1 MIILTDNLSKDD
13 RRKNMQAIKS
23 ISKLEDIVAKE
34 LWKNGIR
41 FRRNVS
47 SLKGKPDIAIK
58 KYKVV
63 IFIDSCFW
71 HCCPEHGNIPKTNIE
86 YWTKKLARNKQRD
99 IEINQYYIQQNWHLV
114 RIWEHEL
121 KQDFQKTIK
130 KIIMNII
137 EAKEKT
143 KKAK

>member
-1 MIILTDNLSKDD
+1 
-13 RRKNMQAIKS
+13 MQAIKS

-58 KYKVV
+58 KYKIVV
-63 IFIDSCFW
+63 FIDSCFW
-71 HCCPEHGNIPKTNIE
+71 HCCPEHGNMPKTNIE

-114 RIWEHEL
+114 RICGYGN
-121 KQDFQKTIK
+121 
-130 KIIMNII
+130 MS
-137 EAKEKT
+137 
-143 KKAK
+143 

>member
-1 MIILTDNLSKDD
+1 
-13 RRKNMQAIKS
+13 MQAIKS

>member
-58 KYKVV
+58 KYKIVV
-63 IFIDSCFW
+63 FIDSCFW
-71 HCCPEHGNIPKTNIE
+71 HCCPEHGNMPKTNIE

-99 IEINQYYIQQNWHLV
+99 IDINQYYIQQNWHLV
-114 RIWEHEL
+114 RICGYGN
-121 KQDFQKTIK
+121 
-130 KIIMNII
+130 MS
-137 EAKEKT
+137 
-143 KKAK
+143 